1 MGFALL
7 NPWML
12 AGLAGIA
19 LPVLA
24 HLLSRKRY
32 DIVEWGAMQFL
43 ELDPSARRKL
53 RLEDLLLLLVRMGLI
68 ALLAVALSRP
78 WISGAWLG
86 RFGSHQSRDLAII
99 LDGSYSMAWQGT
111 DATPEQAARQAVQT
125 LIDDLYPGDSVLVL
139 DARDR
144 TRLLIGPTRD
154 FRRALRAVEE
164 LPPPSGSSQ
173 LAGAVLQATQLLS
186 RTTNLQREIVI
197 LSDRQAKGWQ
207 ADDQTAWK
215 RLDDLRSLST
225 VPVRIW
231 AYDVSTPDFGQSANI
246 TVDRLQLA
254 REVTVPDVPLRV
266 KTKLRQTG
274 GQGTGPVKVYLS
286 IDGVRQNDQT
296 LQVRLPDQGEVS
308 VEFEPRFQQPG
319 SHLITISVDADRLPA
334 DDQSDAVVIVR
345 DGLPVV
351 LINGTPSTD
360 PVKTETFFAQAALSG
375 SGTETPWIRATVQT
389 EAETDVSK
397 LAEASVIVLAN
408 LATVSDELAQAIDQL
423 VKTAGRSVLITCGDQ
438 MQPESYNS
446 WFADGRGWMP
456 CQLNAIAEDTVAELR
471 GVHVSNEGLELP
483 WLLPFRAE
491 QGGTL
496 TEARFAK
503 WQTVTWDLP
512 PENGVEK
519 PRRPV
524 IAARLNTGDPW
535 LLIKKHGRGS
545 VAVLTSTLDADW
557 NTLPAKADFVPWLH
571 ELLFFLSNSEA
582 SRNVET
588 GQPLVLNVPR
598 EFVVEDFVFRAPN
611 GQTLPAERGGD
622 DVQRLA
628 RLSDPEQPGV
638 YRLESLPEKAA
649 PGTKPE
655 YFAVQTDRGESDLTP
670 LGDGQRAL
678 LTAGKRLVFVNDL
691 AELQTR
697 LTADTS
703 RAEVWWVVLY
713 LFLAVLVWETWMT
726 RRLVRGGQMVTDDEG
741 EPQRAAISRRESPKT
756 RRRRTKV

>member
-1 MGFALL
+1 M
-7 NPWML
+7 
-12 AGLAGIA
+12 
-19 LPVLA
+19 
-24 HLLSRKRY
+24 
-32 DIVEWGAMQFL
+32 
-43 ELDPSARRKL
+43 
-53 RLEDLLLLLVRMGLI
+53 
-68 ALLAVALSRP
+68 
-78 WISGAWLG
+78 
-86 RFGSHQSRDLAII
+86 
-99 LDGSYSMAWQGT
+99 
-111 DATPEQAARQAVQT
+111 
-125 LIDDLYPGDSVLVL
+125 
-139 DARDR
+139 
-144 TRLLIGPTRD
+144 
-154 FRRALRAVEE
+154 
-164 LPPPSGSSQ
+164 
-173 LAGAVLQATQLLS
+173 
-186 RTTNLQREIVI
+186 
-197 LSDRQAKGWQ
+197 
-207 ADDQTAWK
+207 
-215 RLDDLRSLST
+215 
-225 VPVRIW
+225 
-231 AYDVSTPDFGQSANI
+231 
-246 TVDRLQLA
+246 
-254 REVTVPDVPLRV
+254 
-266 KTKLRQTG
+266 
-274 GQGTGPVKVYLS
+274 
-286 IDGVRQNDQT
+286 
-296 LQVRLPDQGEVS
+296 
-308 VEFEPRFQQPG
+308 
-319 SHLITISVDADRLPA
+319 
-334 DDQSDAVVIVR
+334 VIVR